1 MKKVIMGSVILL
13 AGLIGAALATH
24 NAKSY
29 VYNVAYYDGV
39 STLVD
44 EDGEAFIGDYDL
56 AEGTYYVC
64 YDSNKTVTRLDD
76 VPVRFEKLD

>member
-1 MKKVIMGSVILL
+1 MKKVIIGLAILL

-39 STLVD
+39 
-44 EDGEAFIGDYDL
+44 
-56 AEGTYYVC
+56 
-64 YDSNKTVTRLDD
+64 
-76 VPVRFEKLD
+76 